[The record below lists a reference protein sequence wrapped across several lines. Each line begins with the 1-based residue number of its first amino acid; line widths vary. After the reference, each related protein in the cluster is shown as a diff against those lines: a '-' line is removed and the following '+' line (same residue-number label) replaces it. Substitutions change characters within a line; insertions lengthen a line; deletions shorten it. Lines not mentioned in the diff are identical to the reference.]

1 MSSSV
6 SASDKAAKALGLSIP
21 RPCWPSQSK
30 SLSDEPV
37 VRPAI
42 ISCWF
47 QRDGGGTLER
57 RTTQCSGPLLASAAD
72 RDVRPPRLA
81 CGPAG

>member
-6 SASDKAAKALGLSIP
+6 SASDKAAKVLGLSRSP

-30 SLSDEPV
+30 SLGDEPV

-42 ISCWF
+42 VSCRL
-47 QRDGGGTLER
+47 QRDDGGTLER
-57 RTTQCSGPLLASAAD
+57 RTTQSAD
-72 RDVRPPRLA
+72 RCSPRPLTATLDHRD
-81 CGPAG
+81 